1 MSLDHLLLWLSA
13 RGAGSWSQF
22 RAAVEELHV
31 QRQPNPQDDSEAE
44 RPGSDLPVYHE
55 VRFALQRL
63 AHVEFRPGDAGH
75 AWRVVPP
82 SLAFMPGGGA
92 RGLLCGA
99 RSVALLERLGEIA
112 DVEMSEVEGMP
123 QRVVL
128 RGESEADLAT
138 RARTLGLHIQE
149 SAPIAILSAVPGVR
163 ETAVWA
169 TAEVPATPGWT
180 VHRFSPRE
188 LRWTAIQQDEVGRG
202 AAGLFRFVL
211 KHQRFYYLRWRGRT
225 YQVPVQVGKYAVMGR
240 RQAALSYDANT
251 KILSVPAVCRPPLLI
266 ERALVLCSGIL
277 PRFDPTS
284 SRVEYTDVPWD
295 VVRLAAQLLCQEVR

>member
-31 QRQPNPQDDSEAE
+31 QRQPNSEDDAEAE

-55 VRFALQRL
+55 VRFTLQRL

-82 SLAFMPGGGA
+82 SLALMPGRGA

-99 RSVALLERLGEIA
+99 RSVALLERLGETA
-112 DVEMSEVEGMP
+112 DLDVSDVEGMP
-123 QRVVL
+123 QRVVV
-128 RGESEADLAT
+128 RGESEADLAA
-138 RARTLGLHIQE
+138 RARALGLHIQE
-149 SAPIAILSAVPGVR
+149 SAPVAILCAVPGVR
-163 ETAVWA
+163 ETALWA

-180 VHRFSPRE
+180 VHRFSPLE
-188 LRWTAIQQDEVGRG
+188 LRWTAIQQDEVGRR

-251 KILSVPAVCRPPLLI
+251 QIFSVPAVCRPPLLI

-284 SRVEYTDVPWD
+284 SRVEYIDVPRD

>member
-31 QRQPNPQDDSEAE
+31 QRQLNSEDDAEAE

-63 AHVEFRPGDAGH
+63 AHVEFRHGNGGH

-82 SLAFMPGGGA
+82 TLAFMRGRGA
-92 RGLLCGA
+92 CGLFCGA
-99 RSVALLERLGEIA
+99 RSVALLERLGETA
-112 DVEMSEVEGMP
+112 NLDVSDVEGMP
-123 QRVVL
+123 QRVVV
-128 RGESEADLAT
+128 RGESVANLAA
-138 RARTLGLHIQE
+138 RASALGLHIQE
-149 SAPIAILSAVPGVR
+149 SAPVAILCVVPGVR

-169 TAEVPATPGWT
+169 PAEVPATPGWT
-180 VHRFSPRE
+180 VHRFSPLE

-202 AAGLFRFVL
+202 ATGLFRFVL
-211 KHQRFYYLRWRGRT
+211 KHQRFYYLCWRGRT
-225 YQVPVQVGKYAVMGR
+225 YQVPVQVGKYAVMRR

-251 KILSVPAVCRPPLLI
+251 RIFSVPAVCRPPLLI

-277 PRFDPTS
+277 PRFDPAS
-284 SRVEYTDVPWD
+284 SRVEYSEVPRD

>member
-22 RAAVEELHV
+22 RAAVEKLHV
-31 QRQPNPQDDSEAE
+31 QRQPNLEDDAEAE

-55 VRFALQRL
+55 VRFTLQRL

-82 SLAFMPGGGA
+82 SLAFMPGRGA
-92 RGLLCGA
+92 CGLLCGA

-112 DVEMSEVEGMP
+112 DLDVSDAEGMP
-123 QRVVL
+123 QRVVV
-128 RGESEADLAT
+128 RGQSEADLAA
-138 RARTLGLHIQE
+138 RARALGLHIQE
-149 SAPIAILSAVPGVR
+149 SAPVAILCAVPGVR

-169 TAEVPATPGWT
+169 TAEVPGTPGWT
-180 VHRFSPRE
+180 VHRFSPLE
-188 LRWTAIQQDEVGRG
+188 LRWAAIQQDEVGRG
-202 AAGLFRFVL
+202 SAGLFRFVL
-211 KHQRFYYLRWRGRT
+211 KHQRFYYLRWRGGT

-277 PRFDPTS
+277 PRFRPN
-284 SRVEYTDVPWD
+284 
-295 VVRLAAQLLCQEVR
+295 VVARRIH